1 MNRQKRTVVVVAVSV
16 VMAAVSAFA
25 IFRVLQQM
33 PSPQAQIK
41 TAEVVVAADTIP
53 VGTLLE
59 ERHLKTVAWPASSP
73 VAESVSDPKVLLG
86 RGVLVPITANEPV
99 TLTKVASPEAG
110 GGLPPIIPS
119 GMRAIS
125 VRVNEVIGVAGFV
138 VPGTR
143 VDVVVTVTKNAG
155 EGQQDTMTRTV
166 VSNVQVL
173 TAGTRFDQEQSR
185 KDAKPVQ
192 TSVVTLMVLP
202 EDAERITLAQN
213 EGKLNL
219 ALRNPLD
226 VQPTATAGIKLAS
239 LMTPPNGQPVV
250 DPVANKVVRKAPV
263 ARVVAPAA
271 VAPIVPA
278 VYRVETI
285 RAAKR
290 GEEEVGR

>member
-1 MNRQKRTVVVVAVSV
+1 MNRQKRTIVVVAVSV
-16 VMAAVSAFA
+16 VIAAFSAFA
-25 IFRVLQQM
+25 ILRALQAM
-33 PSPQAQIK
+33 PSPQAQVV
-41 TAEVVVAADTIP
+41 TTSVVVAAETIP

-73 VAESVSDPKVLLG
+73 VADAVADPKALVG
-86 RGVLVPITANEPV
+86 RGVVVPIATNEPV
-99 TLTKVASPEAG
+99 TLIKVASPEAG
-110 GGLPPIIPS
+110 GGLPPIIPA

-125 VRVNEVIGVAGFV
+125 IRVNEVIGVAGFV

-143 VDVVVTVTKNAG
+143 VDVVVTVNKNTN
-155 EGQQDTMTRTV
+155 EGQQETMTRTV

-173 TAGTRFDQEQSR
+173 TAGSRFDQEQSR
-185 KDAKPVQ
+185 KDGKPVQ

-202 EDAERITLAQN
+202 EDGERIALAQN

-226 VQPTATAGIKLAS
+226 VQPTATPGVKLAS
-239 LMTPPNGQPVV
+239 LMAAPNGQPVV
-250 DPVANKVVRKAPV
+250 DPVANKVVRRAPV
-263 ARVVAPAA
+263 ARVVAPAP
-271 VAPIVPA
+271 VVEVPA
-278 VYRVETI
+278 TYRVETI

>member
-1 MNRQKRTVVVVAVSV
+1 MNRQKRTLIVIAVSV
-16 VMAAVSAFA
+16 LVAAIGTFA
-25 IFRVLQQM
+25 MFRAVERM
-33 PSPQAQIK
+33 PARKVEMPT
-41 TAEVVVAADTIP
+41 TAVVVAAESIP

-59 ERHLKTVAWPASSP
+59 ERHLRTIAWPARSA
-73 VAESVSDPKVLLG
+73 VAGSVANPKELVG
-86 RGVLVPITANEPV
+86 RGVIVPIGTNEPV
-99 TLTKVASPEAG
+99 TLTKVAGREAG

-143 VDVVVTVTKNAG
+143 VDVVVTVSKQKD
-155 EGQQDTMTRTV
+155 EGQDETMTRTV

-173 TAGTRFDQEQSR
+173 TAGSKFDQESAR
-185 KDAKPVQ
+185 KDKKPVQ

-202 EDAERITLAQN
+202 EDAEKIALAQN
-213 EGKLNL
+213 EGKLTL

-226 VQPTATAGIKLAS
+226 VEPTATKGVKLAS
-239 LMTPPNGQPVV
+239 LMSPPNAQPVV
-250 DPVANKVVRKAPV
+250 DQAVNRVIRRAKVVK
-263 ARVVAPAA
+263 A
-271 VAPIVPA
+271 VAIAPPPPP

-290 GEEEVGR
+290 AEEEVAR